1 MESSWNTNLTNV
13 LEKIRLNSIFLS
25 EKHRARYQEYTF
37 FSKWFDLPTII
48 LSVFSSSFI
57 SLNAVPSARTQII
70 TTLISMAIAISTS
83 IKLYLNLA
91 ALITQEVLLSKEFY
105 SLAIEIMK
113 VLSLRESDRNIDGI
127 VFLNECYNTYKQ
139 LVEASTLLKTNI
151 RRDELV
157 RITHIDTSYMSG
169 SDTSSVSSDES
180 PKTSN
185 ILVRDHNEL

>member
-1 MESSWNTNLTNV
+1 METSWNTNLTNV

-25 EKHRARYQEYTF
+25 EKHRSRYQEYTSL
-37 FSKWFDLPTII
+37 SKWFDLPTII

-113 VLSLRESDRNIDGI
+113 VLSLREADRNIDGI

-169 SDTSSVSSDES
+169 SDTSSVSSEES
-180 PKTSN
+180 PKTEN
-185 ILVRDHNEL
+185 ILVREHNEL